1 MKRYKRSGKFDFIHS
16 FSIVFI
22 CATFFFLSITPMFS
36 LNTADDHND
45 GITVRVGIYQQ
56 PPFMFEDDHGGQL
69 GIYADILVEIAIL
82 ESMLSDQSWSLQ
94 YVPGTY
100 DETLTRLKNDDID
113 MMVPAPYK
121 TDNDDI
127 VFSNTTIV
135 VGWGTVYTQPDR
147 DIETF
152 LDLEGMKVGVKEYDI
167 HVEGNNGI
175 KNMVSEFNVNCTFV
189 EYPDYQSVFE
199 AIFTGEVDSG
209 VADKTFGQYVRND
222 FEVQKTSMIFNYVD
236 YRFAYSQNNTHLRE
250 TIDTYMRDMKEDPE
264 SMYYIAIDKYLGERT
279 ETEQETLEVIP
290 RWMIN
295 IMLLSAGA
303 LAVLGT
309 IIIILDKQV
318 KERTKELKEVNN
330 TLEDDIVKRRE
341 AEERV
346 SFLLTLLR
354 HDLKNKHQILQ
365 GYLELLTESELS
377 EKDIGMV
384 NKVLNASKDS
394 KQLLDK
400 VGLLGDIE
408 KEEEV
413 RPVNLNEYISRAI
426 SKNKLKMDEKDIE
439 VRYEPVKITVMGGF
453 LLEEMFF
460 NLIENAVNHAGCE
473 VIKISAREDDE
484 TVVVTVEDDGKGIPK
499 DSWNKVFDK
508 SYKGKG
514 SKGMGIGTYLI
525 KEIAETYGGKIELK
539 DSDMG
544 GARFDIVMKSGD
556 L

>member
-1 MKRYKRSGKFDFIHS
+1 MKRYKRSGKFDFKHS

-22 CATFFFLSITPMFS
+22 CATLFFLSTTPMFS
-36 LNTADDHND
+36 LNTAENHID
-45 GITVRVGIYQQ
+45 GITITVGIYQQ
-56 PPFMFEDDHGGQL
+56 PPFMLKDDHGGQV

-94 YVPGTY
+94 FVQGTY
-100 DETLTRLKNDDID
+100 DETLARLESDEVD
-113 MMVPAPYK
+113 MMIPAPYK
-121 TDNDDI
+121 TDNNDI
-127 VFSNTTIV
+127 VFSNTTV
-135 VGWGTVYTQPDR
+135 FVGWGTVFTQPNR

-152 LDLEGMKVGVKEYDI
+152 LDLEGMTVGVKENDI
-167 HVEGNNGI
+167 HVESNDGI
-175 KNMVSEFNVNCTFV
+175 KDIVSEFNVNCTFV
-189 EYPDYQSVFE
+189 EYPDYRSVFE
-199 AIFTGEVDSG
+199 AISTGEVDSG
-209 VADKTFGQYVRND
+209 VADKTFGQYVKND
-222 FEVQKTSMIFNYVD
+222 FELQETSMIFNYVD
-236 YRFAYSQNNTHLRE
+236 YRFAFSQNSTHLRE
-250 TIDTYMRDMKEDPE
+250 TIDSYMRDMKDDPE
-264 SMYYIAIDKYLGERT
+264 SMYYIAIDRYLGEKT
-279 ETEQETLEVIP
+279 EAEQEPLEVIP
-290 RWMIN
+290 GWMIN

-318 KERTKELKEVNN
+318 KERTKELKEVNI
-330 TLEDDIVKRRE
+330 TLEDDIVKRKE

-365 GYLELLTESELS
+365 GYLELLAESEIS
-377 EKDIGMV
+377 EKYMDMV

-408 KEEEV
+408 REEEV

-426 SKNKLKMDEKDIE
+426 SKNKLKMQERDIE

-473 VIKISAREDDE
+473 AIKISAREDDE

-499 DSWNKVFDK
+499 DSWNKIFDK

-525 KEIAETYGGKIELK
+525 KEIAETYGGKIEVK

-544 GARFDIVMKSGD
+544 GARFDIVMKSGE